1 MMPISVLSVGE
12 ESVIKRIGGSPE
24 VRQHLE
30 DLGFVVGVKVSIVS
44 KLADNFIVNVKGSRI
59 AIDGSLAK
67 DIFVQQVQI
76 LDKLKLGWRF

>member
-44 KLADNFIVNVKGSRI
+44 KLADNFIVNVKGRRI

-67 DIFVQQVQI
+67 DIFV
-76 LDKLKLGWRF
+76 

>member
-67 DIFVQQVQI
+67 DIFV
-76 LDKLKLGWRF
+76 

>member
-1 MMPISVLSVGE
+1 MRNGTGAMMMPISVLSVGE

-67 DIFVQQVQI
+67 DIFV
-76 LDKLKLGWRF
+76 

>member
-30 DLGFVVGVKVSIVS
+30 DLGFVVGVKVSIVL

-67 DIFVQQVQI
+67 DIFV
-76 LDKLKLGWRF
+76 

>member
-24 VRQHLE
+24 VRKHLE

-67 DIFVQQVQI
+67 DIFV
-76 LDKLKLGWRF
+76 

>member
-44 KLADNFIVNVKGSRI
+44 KLADNFIVNFKGSRI
-59 AIDGSLAK
+59 AIDGSLGK
-67 DIFVQQVQI
+67 DIFV
-76 LDKLKLGWRF
+76 

>member
-30 DLGFVVGVKVSIVS
+30 DLGFVGGVKVSIVS

-67 DIFVQQVQI
+67 DIFV
-76 LDKLKLGWRF
+76 

>member
-1 MMPISVLSVGE
+1 LRNGTGAMMMPISVLSVGE

-67 DIFVQQVQI
+67 DIFV
-76 LDKLKLGWRF
+76 

>member
-44 KLADNFIVNVKGSRI
+44 MLADNFIVNVKGSRI

-67 DIFVQQVQI
+67 DIFV
-76 LDKLKLGWRF
+76 

>member
-44 KLADNFIVNVKGSRI
+44 KLADNFIVNVM
-59 AIDGSLAK
+59 
-67 DIFVQQVQI
+67 
-76 LDKLKLGWRF
+76 

>member
-1 MMPISVLSVGE
+1 MMMPISVLSVGE

-67 DIFVQQVQI
+67 DIFV
-76 LDKLKLGWRF
+76 